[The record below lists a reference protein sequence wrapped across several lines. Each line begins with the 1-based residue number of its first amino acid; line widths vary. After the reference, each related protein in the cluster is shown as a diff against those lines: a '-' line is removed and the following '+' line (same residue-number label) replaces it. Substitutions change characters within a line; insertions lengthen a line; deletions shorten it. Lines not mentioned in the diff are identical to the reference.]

1 MALALLEPEDGDDS
15 QSRAF
20 RFEIG
25 HNRRYR
31 FAVGGGER
39 RSRHG
44 IALLAAPVWISP
56 LCGPLPDA
64 ALGRGRFEIPEH
76 VFTREDRFVQM
87 ISYRNAAMEGPAISR
102 IVESRRGLRNGLP
115 AIAFSAGA
123 SGGVLS
129 RPMDYRV
136 RPLANA
142 MFLESF
148 LAMLPSIFPSIVSLL
163 RSIGP
168 ALSSENAGQL
178 ARAGANPNTISQLT
192 NLISQ
197 IVNRQSASAATAP
210 LPAAGASARSQS
222 LSARWQGL
230 SSRSLGHGPYSTAQ
244 VLPLLALAPMLMPLL
259 QQVLNPQTI
268 QSVIDAPNRSAQT
281 VINGIMDAARIGLND
296 PGLDQL
302 LMNMSLSL
310 SGGQSGI
317 AFRRSEQVRLTFDD
331 FIGLQLGGQ
340 TKVLFAQGRPLR
352 FPAHLELPTLKD
364 GSRPTLAPAVLQLQ
378 VKDHDTL
385 AVVIEKRFDLPPIA
399 VSGPLPVVAELTV
412 AEAEKLSR
420 DKVYLVSLALVWKT
434 RKGQKQGALVTTRM
448 DLVGPSV
455 FDRID
460 ETGPVVDLADP
471 TRFRDYWHRIWSGRL
486 EKDAKRYA
494 VEVTYLTA
502 PAPVGRAENAR
513 LDTEARLRQR
523 EGSLH
528 TMDGRI
534 KSGMEL
540 SLVALNRLLGAIAP
554 DAKPLDAD
562 ELAALDQ
569 PELRERLMLMARK
582 PIALRGRAG
591 EAVAIWAY
599 PAMRLASIILTIPA
613 EIDGNGHVSRLEEKT
628 VTLPMPALLHL
639 IGTCA
644 K

>member
-1 MALALLEPEDGDDS
+1 
-15 QSRAF
+15 
-20 RFEIG
+20 
-25 HNRRYR
+25 
-31 FAVGGGER
+31 
-39 RSRHG
+39 
-44 IALLAAPVWISP
+44 
-56 LCGPLPDA
+56 
-64 ALGRGRFEIPEH
+64 
-76 VFTREDRFVQM
+76 
-87 ISYRNAAMEGPAISR
+87 
-102 IVESRRGLRNGLP
+102 
-115 AIAFSAGA
+115 
-123 SGGVLS
+123 
-129 RPMDYRV
+129 
-136 RPLANA
+136 
-142 MFLESF
+142 
-148 LAMLPSIFPSIVSLL
+148 
-163 RSIGP
+163 
-168 ALSSENAGQL
+168 
-178 ARAGANPNTISQLT
+178 
-192 NLISQ
+192 
-197 IVNRQSASAATAP
+197 
-210 LPAAGASARSQS
+210 
-222 LSARWQGL
+222 
-230 SSRSLGHGPYSTAQ
+230 

-486 EKDAKRYA
+486 EKDSKRYA

-502 PAPVGRAENAR
+502 P
-513 LDTEARLRQR
+513 
-523 EGSLH
+523 
-528 TMDGRI
+528 
-534 KSGMEL
+534 
-540 SLVALNRLLGAIAP
+540 LVALNRLLGAIAP

-582 PIALRGRAG
+582 PIALRG
-591 EAVAIWAY
+591 V
-599 PAMRLASIILTIPA
+599 PAKRSRSGPIPPC
-613 EIDGNGHVSRLEEKT
+613 D
-628 VTLPMPALLHL
+628 LPRSY
-639 IGTCA
+639 
-644 K
+644 